1 MEPCTKDSDKIIDS
15 GQDVSKDNSV
25 TVLTSNPKVINCCI
39 CFQSLSIPVFQCD
52 NGHIVCS
59 TCCSKLRNKCQKCSL
74 PISSKRYKANE
85 NPLQSIQMSCQ
96 NEKYGCRETISH
108 SGKRKHE
115 EECIYLPCYCPLS
128 GCNFVASLEMLSNHF
143 SHKHGDS
150 LIEFSYGDTFIVSL
164 KSNDETIVLQ
174 EENDG
179 KLFILNN
186 STMLSGNA
194 INISCIDTNSSEA
207 GYSYDILARSK
218 MCSLKFHSSPKNVQ
232 WATLAT
238 LSPQFL
244 VIPFGYFSSS
254 ETPELEI
261 CITPKMQIFV
271 MTLTGKMIPM
281 RVESSDTIANVK
293 AKILDKETIPVHQ
306 QHLMFSD
313 KPLDDSQ
320 TLANYNIQEKSTLNL
335 ILRLP

>member
-1 MEPCTKDSDKIIDS
+1 MEPCTKDSDMIIDS
-15 GQDVSKDNSV
+15 AQDVGKNNSV
-25 TVLTSNPKVINCCI
+25 TVLTSNPKVLGCCI
-39 CFQSLSIPVFQCD
+39 CFRALSIPHFQCD

-59 TCCSKLRNKCQKCSL
+59 ICFPKLHNKCQKCSL
-74 PISSKRYKANE
+74 PISSKRYKAVE
-85 NPLQSIQMSCQ
+85 NSLQSIQIPCS
-96 NEKYGCRETISH
+96 NEKYGCREIISPN
-108 SGKRKHE
+108 GKRKHE

-128 GCNFVASLEMLSNHF
+128 GCDFVASLEMLSNHF
-143 SHKHGDS
+143 GHKHGDS
-150 LIEFSYGDTFIVSL
+150 LIEFSYGHTFIVSL

-186 STMLSGNA
+186 SPILSGNA

-207 GYSYDILARSK
+207 EYSYDILARSK
-218 MCSLKFHSSPKNVQ
+218 ICNLRLHSSPKNVQ
-232 WATLAT
+232 RATLAT

-254 ETPELEI
+254 ETPKLEI
-261 CITPKMQIFV
+261 CITPKMQIYV
-271 MTLTGKMIPM
+271 LTMMGKMIPL

-293 AKILDKETIPVHQ
+293 AKILDKEAIPVHL

-313 KPLDDSQ
+313 KPLDDNQ
-320 TLANYNIQEKSTLNL
+320 TLANYNIQENSTLHL
-335 ILRLP
+335 TLRLP